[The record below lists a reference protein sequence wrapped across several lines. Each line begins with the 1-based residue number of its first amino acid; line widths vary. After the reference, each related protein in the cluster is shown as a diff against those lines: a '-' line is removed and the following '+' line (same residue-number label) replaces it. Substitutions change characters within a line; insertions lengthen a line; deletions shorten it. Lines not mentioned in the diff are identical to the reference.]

1 MCLFRR
7 IRDKYEAE
15 FRELEHSERQTKERF
30 NQMKGE
36 MTEVEGKFAFF
47 FVFIRL
53 KINLGENERLQVIIK
68 QKETEINDIKRV
80 KTLFNSY
87 FFYLNRVIRLLI
99 HYKKNEN
106 VYRI

>member
-47 FVFIRL
+47 L
-53 KINLGENERLQVIIK
+53 Y
-68 QKETEINDIKRV
+68 
-80 KTLFNSY
+80 LFD
-87 FFYLNRVIRLLI
+87 
-99 HYKKNEN
+99 
-106 VYRI
+106 